1 MPNVK
6 ATVVI
11 CDDHPLFR
19 EGLATALAD
28 TDAFDVIGEAGTL
41 GELTALVDR
50 RAPDLILLDVDLPDG
65 SGVDAVRTLAPTAKV
80 LVVSAHDDVA
90 LVVGA
95 MRDGAI
101 GFVRKDADPAELL
114 RLVGR
119 AAAGQTALN
128 GEMALRVAE
137 SLRSPD
143 SPTSP
148 QIGDLSPRQ
157 REVARLV
164 ADGLTNREIADA
176 MCLSEGTVK
185 NHVTRILDHAN
196 VPDRTKLAVL
206 VARGRLRL

>member
-19 EGLATALAD
+19 GGLATALAD

-41 GELTALVDR
+41 GELTTLVDR

-65 SGVDAVRTLAPTAKV
+65 SGVDAIRALAPTAKV

-137 SLRSPD
+137 SLRRPD

-148 QIGDLSPRQ
+148 QVGDLSPRQ

-164 ADGLTNREIADA
+164 ADGLTNREIANA